1 MVEKISIL
9 TGLYTKK
16 GTLKSVSFFV
26 GSPSISMFRGG
37 KAAVFFAVPPS
48 GLVLSLQ
55 CGCNESLKK
64 RMRAVGTALELGVIL
79 HAHIEG
85 SVAQFH
91 GLHQL
96 TIRGKAAHGQAR
108 RAQGIPV
115 VIIELIAMAVALPDL
130 RTPITPRH
138 RRSSG
143 DHTGV
148 AAQTEGAAFD
158 QA

>member
-1 MVEKISIL
+1 M
-9 TGLYTKK
+9 G
-16 GTLKSVSFFV
+16 
-26 GSPSISMFRGG
+26 
-37 KAAVFFAVPPS
+37 
-48 GLVLSLQ
+48 
-55 CGCNESLKK
+55 
-64 RMRAVGTALELGVIL
+64 AVGPALELGVIL

-91 GLHQL
+91 GLYQL

-148 AAQTEGAAFD
+148 AAQTEGAAFVD
-158 QA
+158 CLALTRHKVDDLMRTFRVKFARIGVRDTAVSYTHLTLPTIYSV